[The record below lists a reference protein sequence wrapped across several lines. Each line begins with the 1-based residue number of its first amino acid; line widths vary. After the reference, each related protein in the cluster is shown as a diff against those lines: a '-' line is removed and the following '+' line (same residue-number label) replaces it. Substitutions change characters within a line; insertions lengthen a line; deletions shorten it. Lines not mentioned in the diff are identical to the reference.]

1 LTDNLN
7 APLTETD
14 IDALHSFLAEL
25 NGPIR
30 SLEGLDGMLCALTCA
45 PTKIGHAQYM
55 SAVLGGDTFTD
66 EDEAASIN
74 ALVQRHHH
82 TIETDLHATLESET
96 LYTPALLVD
105 TEGKARGNEWA
116 LGFLLGVAMTEG
128 DWHDFTK
135 GDNMAR
141 LMLPMMVLAHEH
153 HPDPKMR
160 PSEIPDEGREELLFM
175 MTHSLA
181 LIYGHFNGKPVPD
194 LPNGPDGSEAPE
206 PTKD

>member
-1 LTDNLN
+1 MTEDLN
-7 APLTETD
+7 TPLTETE
-14 IDALHSFLAEL
+14 IEAVHGFMAEL

-45 PTKIGHAQYM
+45 PTKIEHAQYM
-55 SAVLGGDTFTD
+55 ASVLGGDSYTD
-66 EDEAASIN
+66 EDEAKSISY
-74 ALVQRHHH
+74 LVQRHHQ
-82 TIETDLHATLESET
+82 TIKNDLHETLTSET

-105 TEGKARGNEWA
+105 AEGKARGNEWA

-128 DWHDFTK
+128 DWQDFTK
-135 GDNMAR
+135 GDNMTR

-160 PSEIPDEGREELLFM
+160 PAEIPDEGRDELLFM

-181 LIYGHFNGKPVPD
+181 LIYGHFNGKPVP
-194 LPNGPDGSEAPE
+194 EAPE
-206 PTKD
+206 APEAPETP

>member
-1 LTDNLN
+1 MTDNLN
-7 APLTETD
+7 VPLNETD
-14 IDALHSFLAEL
+14 IDALHGFLAGL

-30 SLEGLDGMLCALTCA
+30 SLEGLDGLLCALICA
-45 PTKIGHAQYM
+45 PTKIEQAQYL
-55 SAVLGGDTFTD
+55 SSVLGNDTFTD

-74 ALVQRHHH
+74 TLVQRHHH
-82 TIETDLHATLESET
+82 TIETDLHDSLESET

-160 PSEIPDEGREELLFM
+160 PADISGEAREELLFM

-194 LPNGPDGSEAPE
+194 MPSAPE
-206 PTKD
+206 GAA